1 MREDFLHFIWKTK
14 RLPLD
19 TLITSNGQKILVHDF
34 GQHNHNSGP
43 DFFNAKLEINGQ
55 LWAGNVE
62 MHLKASDWY
71 THGHE
76 TDTNYNN
83 VILHVVWED
92 DVSVFR
98 KDKTEIP
105 TVELKNSVPHNLI
118 TTHNKLLEN
127 NSKRKFINCENDI
140 ATVNEF
146 VIDSFLERLFVE
158 RLEQKAELIFDLL
171 KEANNDWEQVLFS
184 MLLKNFGS
192 KVNGTSFLS
201 ISKSLHFSTVRKL
214 QNNLFA
220 LESVL
225 MGMAGLLESKEV
237 LDAYYLELQK
247 EYTFQKHKFNLNPSG
262 VQKPDFFGL
271 RPNNFPTIRLSQF
284 ADVYCKNKNLFSNL
298 MRINSLEDYYNI
310 FNAAVSDYWQNHF
323 TFKKESKPSRKRIT
337 KNMVDLI
344 LINTV
349 VPIKFAYF
357 KSLGKDVNSELIALM
372 TAIGPEK
379 NSIISKFNALN
390 KKSANAFQS
399 QAKLQLYNNYCSLN
413 HCLKCAVGNSLL
425 NRNS

>member
-1 MREDFLHFIWKTK
+1 MREDLLHFIWKTK
-14 RLPLD
+14 KLPLD
-19 TLITSNGQKILVHDF
+19 NLVTVDGQKLFVQDF

-71 THGHE
+71 AHGHE
-76 TDTNYNN
+76 TDANYNN

-92 DVSVFR
+92 DISVFR

-105 TVELKNSVPHNLI
+105 TLELKNTIAESLLSEYK
-118 TTHNKLLEN
+118 KLLEN
-127 NSKRKFINCENDI
+127 PKKQFINCESDI
-140 ATVNEF
+140 AVVDSF
-146 VIDSFLERLFVE
+146 VFDGFLERLFVE
-158 RLEQKAELIFDLL
+158 RLEQKATLIFQLL
-171 KEANNDWEQVLFS
+171 EEANNDWEQVLFA

-192 KVNGTSFLS
+192 KVNGVSFLS
-201 ISKSLHFSTVRKL
+201 ISKSLDFSTIRKL
-214 QNNLFA
+214 QNNPIA

-225 MGMAGLLESKEV
+225 MGMAGLLEDKEIP
-237 LDAYYLELQK
+237 DAYFKELKK
-247 EYTFQKHKFNLNPSG
+247 EFTFQKHKFDLKIEG

-284 ADVYCKNKNLFSNL
+284 ADLYCSNQNLFSKL
-298 MRINSLEDYYNI
+298 MEATNLEDYSGL
-310 FNAAVSDYWQNHF
+310 FTAETSEYWQSHF
-323 TFKKESKPSRKRIT
+323 TFTKASKPSRKRLT
-337 KNMVDLI
+337 KSMVHLI

-357 KSLGKDVNSELIALM
+357 KNLGKDIDIELIRLM
-372 TAIGPEK
+372 TTIASEK
-379 NSIISKFNALN
+379 NSIISKFDALG
-390 KKSANAFQS
+390 KKSESAFLS
-399 QAKLQLYNNYCSLN
+399 QGKLQLYNNYCSLN
-413 HCLKCAVGNSLL
+413 NCLKCAVGNSLL

>member
-19 TLITSNGQKILVHDF
+19 TLVASNGQKILVHDF

-105 TVELKNSVPHNLI
+105 TVELKNSVPHSLI
-118 TTHNKLLEN
+118 TAHNKLLE

-140 ATVNEF
+140 ARVNEF

-192 KVNGTSFLS
+192 KVNGASFLS

-225 MGMAGLLESKEV
+225 MGMAGLLESDEI

-298 MRINSLEDYYNI
+298 MRTNSLEAYYNI
-310 FNAAVSDYWQNHF
+310 FNATVSDYWRNHF
-323 TFKKESKPSRKRIT
+323 TFKKESKPSRKRFT
-337 KNMVDLI
+337 ENTVNLI

-390 KKSANAFQS
+390 KKSTNAFQS
-399 QAKLQLYNNYCSLN
+399 QSKLQLYNNYCSLN

-425 NRNS
+425 NRNN